1 MDLFELRHSSKGAE
15 WEQLFRERDEAC
27 DKEELYL
34 AEVEKC
40 QQIGDHNT
48 AAMYEYLAGCER
60 TKAMDLTMKI
70 LKLARGLGLE

>member
-1 MDLFELRHSSKGAE
+1 MDLFELRSSSKGAE
-15 WEQLFRERDEAC
+15 WNQLFRERDEAC
-27 DKEELYL
+27 DKEDLYL
-34 AEVEKC
+34 AKVEKY

-70 LKLARGLGLE
+70 IHMAEELGLE